1 MERKGETGGEKLAPR
16 LIKGGLAVDDRGDVG
31 FVNEFNF
38 AGVKR
43 FYAVANHQRGFVRA
57 WHGHRREAKYATV
70 VAGTVLVCAV
80 EIDNW
85 LDPSPQLPVH
95 RFVLSEKSPAVLF
108 IPAGF
113 ANGFMSLTD
122 GARILFFSTS
132 SLQDSLNDDIRFPA
146 RKWDP
151 WHVEER

>member
-1 MERKGETGGEKLAPR
+1 MIGKSDTAGERPTPR

-31 FVNEFNF
+31 VVNEFNF
-38 AGVKR
+38 SDVKR

-57 WHGHRREAKYATV
+57 WHSHRREAKYATV
-70 VAGTVLVCAV
+70 VSGAMLVCAV

-85 LDPSPQLPVH
+85 ANPSPNLTIH

-108 IPAGF
+108 IPAGY

-122 GARILFFSTS
+122 GAKILFFSTS

-151 WHVEER
+151 WQVEER